1 MKLIV
6 SALST
11 LLVLGIFSA
20 ALAKAPAT
28 PKIVF
33 TSTRDGNSEIYIMN
47 PDGSAQVNL
56 TQHGAPDYDPVWSP
70 TGEEILFVS
79 NRGGVE
85 DLYMM
90 KADGTQVRRVFRRSV
105 GREHPSWSPDG
116 KQLAYHRF
124 NKLTIYIAAKDGKNE
139 EKLTDGLWPTWSP
152 DGSEIAFVG
161 DEAFALR
168 GDGVLN
174 AANPR
179 IQIINLRTNVKDD
192 PFLRKKLMFHPAWAP
207 NSTRI
212 AFSWIDLDAIPVEDL
227 IGGADPA
234 DTEAIYLANRDGSGL
249 KQIVEAKTS
258 SPVWAPRGDELV
270 YVKWDR
276 GDRQLFKIDFNGG
289 ISEQL
294 TRRGDN
300 FDADWFDPAY
310 ALPVSPQ
317 PHLLTTTWGEI
328 KK

>member
-1 MKLIV
+1 MKYVFYTLLAFGV
-6 SALST
+6 LST
-11 LLVLGIFSA
+11 AVA
-20 ALAKAPAT
+20 RAPST
-28 PKIVF
+28 VKIVF

-47 PDGSAQVNL
+47 PDGSEQVNL

-79 NRGGVE
+79 NRDGVG

-124 NKLTIYIAAKDGKNE
+124 NKLTIYIASKDGKDE
-139 EKLTDGLWPTWSP
+139 EKLTDGLWPTWAP

-179 IQIINLRTNVKDD
+179 IQIINLRANVKDD
-192 PFLRKKLMFHPAWAP
+192 PFLRKKLMFTPAWAP

-227 IGGADPA
+227 IAGADPA
-234 DTEAIYLANRDGSGL
+234 DTEAIYLEIGMVVDSSGL
-249 KQIVEAKTS
+249 LRRKRPVLSGHRVGMTS
-258 SPVWAPRGDELV
+258 
-270 YVKWDR
+270 
-276 GDRQLFKIDFNGG
+276 F
-289 ISEQL
+289 
-294 TRRGDN
+294 T
-300 FDADWFDPAY
+300 
-310 ALPVSPQ
+310 
-317 PHLLTTTWGEI
+317 
-328 KK
+328 